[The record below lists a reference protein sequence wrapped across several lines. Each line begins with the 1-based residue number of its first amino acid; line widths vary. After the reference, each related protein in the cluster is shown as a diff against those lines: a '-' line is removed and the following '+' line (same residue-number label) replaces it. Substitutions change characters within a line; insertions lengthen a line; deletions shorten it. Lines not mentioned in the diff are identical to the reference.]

1 MVDGKTVLITGANT
15 GIGRVTAEELARRG
29 AHVVLACRSAERT
42 RPVIEGIET
51 HGGVASFLPLDLAD
65 LASVRACADAF
76 LASGLPL
83 FMLINNAG
91 LAGQRGVTKQG
102 FELAFGTNHLGHF
115 LLTKLLLP
123 SLREEARVAS
133 AEYQVATPRI
143 INVASASHYSA
154 KGIDFEAVHRTTA
167 SAAGLLE
174 YSVSKL
180 ANVLFAKELA
190 RGKAGSGIRSVSLH
204 PGVVASDVWRSV
216 PWPFRSLMKLFMLT
230 NEQGARTTLHCAMA
244 ADLEDGAYYDKQRP
258 KVPSALA
265 NDEALAKKLWEQ
277 SEEWV
282 APFA

>member
-15 GIGRVTAEELARRG
+15 GIGRVTAEQLARRG

-42 RPVIEGIET
+42 LPVVEGIET

-65 LASVRACADAF
+65 LASVRACAEAF
-76 LASGLPL
+76 LSSGRPL
-83 FMLINNAG
+83 FMLVNNAG

-123 SLREEARVAS
+123 RLREEAQTAS
-133 AEYQVATPRI
+133 AEYSGAIPRI
-143 INVASASHYSA
+143 ITVASASHFSA
-154 KGIDFEAVHRTTA
+154 KGIDFEALQHATA
-167 SAAGLLE
+167 SRTGVPE
-174 YSVSKL
+174 YAVSKL

-190 RGKAGSGIRSVSLH
+190 RGRAGSGITSVALH

-230 NEQGARTTLHCAMA
+230 SEQGARTTLHCAMA
-244 ADLEDGAYYDKQRP
+244 SDLEDGAYYDKQRT
-258 KVPSALA
+258 KRASALA
-265 NDEALAKKLWEQ
+265 DDEALAKQLWER

-282 APFA
+282 APFV